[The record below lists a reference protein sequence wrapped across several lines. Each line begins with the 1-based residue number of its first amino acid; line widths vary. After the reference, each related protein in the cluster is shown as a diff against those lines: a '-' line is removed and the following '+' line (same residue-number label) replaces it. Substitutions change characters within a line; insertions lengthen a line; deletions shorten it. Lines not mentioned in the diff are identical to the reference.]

1 MSRPAATASAGL
13 RGRFAAALYLHPGM
27 AVFLLLLP
35 PLLWLGTVYLGS
47 LLSLL
52 AQAAWSVDDY
62 TGEVVR
68 TPTLATFRTLLGQP
82 ANLDIVLRSVA
93 MSVAVTVAAVV
104 VAFPVAYYMAR
115 HATGRTRT
123 LFHVSVMLPMWTSY
137 LVKVYAWRL
146 ILARSGV
153 ASWLADHAG
162 LGRALEALL
171 QLPLLGGPSLAASY
185 LGMFVVFLYMWLPFV
200 ILPIE
205 AALERVPHSLLEAS
219 GDLGAT
225 PWRSFRHVTLPLAVP
240 GIAAGSIF
248 AFSLTLGDYIIPQVV
263 GAPGYFIG
271 MMVYEQQGTA
281 GNLPLAAAFSIVP
294 ILLIGLYLLLARR
307 LGAFDAL

>member
-1 MSRPAATASAGL
+1 VSASARARDPHPG
-13 RGRFAAALYLHPGM
+13 RRFAGALYLHPGL

-47 LLSLL
+47 LFALL
-52 AQAAWSVDDY
+52 AQAAYSVDDF
-62 TGEVVR
+62 TGEMVR
-68 TPTLATFRTLLGQP
+68 VPTLATLRALVTQP
-82 ANLDIVLRSVA
+82 ANTDIVLRSLA
-93 MSVAVTVAAVV
+93 MSLAVAATSVL

-115 HATGRTRT
+115 HATGRVRT
-123 LFHVSVMLPMWTSY
+123 LFHVSVLLPMWTSY

-146 ILARSGV
+146 VLARSGV

-162 LGRALEALL
+162 LGHALEALL

-185 LGMFVVFLYMWLPFV
+185 LGMFLVFVYMWLPFV

-205 AALERVPHSLLEAS
+205 AALERVPRPLLEAS
-219 GDLGAT
+219 SDLGASPGRT
-225 PWRSFRHVTLPLAVP
+225 FRHITLPLAVP

-294 ILLIGLYLLLARR
+294 ILLIAVYLLLARR